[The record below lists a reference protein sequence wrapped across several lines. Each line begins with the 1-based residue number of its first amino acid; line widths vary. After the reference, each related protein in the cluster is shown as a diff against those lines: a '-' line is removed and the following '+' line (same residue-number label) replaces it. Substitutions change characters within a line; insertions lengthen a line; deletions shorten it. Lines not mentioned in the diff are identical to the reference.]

1 MIQKCEGIPGYKQR
15 LFFGRD
21 QLRGSCTLRYLN
33 IKEGKTLELVLAENS
48 SLIHVK
54 TLTGKN
60 IILSVCG
67 KLFPEVVTNA
77 PSERTLHL
85 ILRLRGGM
93 FQETSGRMDFSALP
107 SLMQYMQVPGRHLHD
122 KVHTGIACNYCGIS
136 EWKGSR

>member
-33 IKEGKTLELVLAENS
+33 IQEETTLELVPAENS
-48 SLIHVK
+48 SLIRVK

-60 IILSVCG
+60 IILSVC
-67 KLFPEVVTNA
+67 KNLFPPKDEKDI
-77 PSERTLHL
+77 PTLH
-85 ILRLRGGM
+85 IVLRLRGGM
-93 FQETSGRMDFSALP
+93 FHETSGRIDFNALP
-107 SLMQYMQVPGRHLHD
+107 SLMRYMQVPERHLHD
-122 KVHTGIACNYCGIS
+122 KIHTGIACNYCGIS